1 MNFQRY
7 SIFLVVLMAYLVLFI
22 RSKGLF
28 SASAA
33 FLLGQMPDR
42 PAALTKEMAARALV
56 ILFLAN
62 LLGALMTW
70 KTGEEDTAAHGYLMR
85 NEYGSGDDTKA
96 LTLTVD
102 GEETDIDLPVAAR
115 KLSEKE
121 VREAIRNAGERLPA
135 EVFGGMA
142 GQGDKSGTIR
152 IERSLKLPEKISGL
166 PVRISWMTSRPE
178 YLDFDGTVTDRVP
191 EEGADVLLTATLTCE
206 ELTEELRFSLRVMP
220 KRLAGKEAIRKKAE
234 EAVADGNDGSE
245 AKIVLP
251 DTLDGKKAEW
261 ASRENT
267 AGVSLLMTGCLI
279 AACYLYSRVR
289 RSRNEAALREE
300 RMRRDYPGI
309 VSKLVLLLTA
319 GLSLRRAFE
328 QIASDYQRQKKQ
340 EADAAARRRKRTH
353 VMTICRKREALSPVE
368 MHPGCEEILRTCQ
381 EMGHGVSELDAYR
394 NLGKRARLPEYRTL
408 ATVLAQNLRKG
419 GKEMTA
425 ILEREAEEAYENR
438 KKHAAVLGEQ
448 AGTRMLLPM
457 LVMLLLVMV
466 ILMVPA
472 LALI

>member
-33 FLLGQMPDR
+33 FLLGRMPDR

-166 PVRISWMTSRPE
+166 PVRISWMTSRPKP
-178 YLDFDGTVTDRVP
+178 T
-191 EEGADVLLTATLTCE
+191 
-206 ELTEELRFSLRVMP
+206 
-220 KRLAGKEAIRKKAE
+220 
-234 EAVADGNDGSE
+234 
-245 AKIVLP
+245 
-251 DTLDGKKAEW
+251 
-261 ASRENT
+261 
-267 AGVSLLMTGCLI
+267 
-279 AACYLYSRVR
+279 
-289 RSRNEAALREE
+289 
-300 RMRRDYPGI
+300 
-309 VSKLVLLLTA
+309 
-319 GLSLRRAFE
+319 
-328 QIASDYQRQKKQ
+328 
-340 EADAAARRRKRTH
+340 
-353 VMTICRKREALSPVE
+353 
-368 MHPGCEEILRTCQ
+368 
-381 EMGHGVSELDAYR
+381 
-394 NLGKRARLPEYRTL
+394 
-408 ATVLAQNLRKG
+408 
-419 GKEMTA
+419 
-425 ILEREAEEAYENR
+425 
-438 KKHAAVLGEQ
+438 
-448 AGTRMLLPM
+448 
-457 LVMLLLVMV
+457 
-466 ILMVPA
+466 
-472 LALI
+472 